1 MTTVVPLWRRVL
13 IEKKFSIVSVVAVLA
28 IDVVLQLFVLYP
40 WTVRSQTYERER
52 LDVIEKQE
60 AVRRESEAIH
70 KMVQAKT
77 DAEAELDRFYRDV
90 LPQGLAGARVE
101 SFSRLTSLAALHGLT
116 MERRSSSPMVVE
128 RSPLRRLDI
137 SMLLQGEYHDLRRFI
152 YDLEVG
158 KEFLVIEEIVL
169 RRDETVRDGEVLDL
183 GLSTY
188 YLSEGAG
195 LD

>member
-152 YDLEVG
+152 YALEVG

-195 LD
+195 LE

>member
-60 AVRRESEAIH
+60 VVRRESEAIH

-195 LD
+195 LE

>member
-128 RSPLRRLDI
+128 RSLLRRLDI

-195 LD
+195 LE

>member
-1 MTTVVPLWRRVL
+1 MTTVGPLWRRVL

-195 LD
+195 LE

>member
-169 RRDETVRDGEVLDL
+169 RRDEPARDGEVLDL

-195 LD
+195 LE

>member
-60 AVRRESEAIH
+60 AVRRESAANH

-195 LD
+195 LE

>member
-137 SMLLQGEYHDLRRFI
+137 SMLLQGEYHDLLRFI
-152 YDLEVG
+152 YDLEG
-158 KEFLVIEEIVL
+158 GEEFLVIEEIVL

-195 LD
+195 LE

>member
-195 LD
+195 LE

>member
-158 KEFLVIEEIVL
+158 KEFLVIEEIEL

-183 GLSTY
+183 GLATY

-195 LD
+195 LE

>member
-40 WTVRSQTYERER
+40 WTVRNQTHERER
-52 LDVIEKQE
+52 LDVIEEQE
-60 AVRRESEAIH
+60 AVTREGEVLH

-77 DAEAELDRFYRDV
+77 EAEAELDRFYRDV
-90 LPQGLAGARVE
+90 LPQGLAGARLE
-101 SFSRLTSLAALHGLT
+101 SFSRLTALAASHGLT
-116 MERRSSSPMVVE
+116 MERRSSSPMAVE
-128 RSPLRRLDI
+128 SSPLTRLDI
-137 SMLLQGEYHDLRRFI
+137 SMLLQGQYRDLRRFI

-169 RRDETVRDGEVLDL
+169 RRDEPARDGEVLDL

-195 LD
+195 VE

>member
-158 KEFLVIEEIVL
+158 EEFLVIEEIVL

-195 LD
+195 LE

>member
-1 MTTVVPLWRRVL
+1 
-13 IEKKFSIVSVVAVLA
+13 
-28 IDVVLQLFVLYP
+28 
-40 WTVRSQTYERER
+40 
-52 LDVIEKQE
+52 
-60 AVRRESEAIH
+60 
-70 KMVQAKT
+70 MVQAKT

-169 RRDETVRDGEVLDL
+169 RRDEPARDGEVLDL

-195 LD
+195 LE

>member
-90 LPQGLAGARVE
+90 LPQGLAGAMVE

-195 LD
+195 LE

>member
-1 MTTVVPLWRRVL
+1 MTPVVPLWRRVL

-195 LD
+195 LE

>member
-1 MTTVVPLWRRVL
+1 VTTVVPLWRRVL

-195 LD
+195 LE

>member
-1 MTTVVPLWRRVL
+1 MVPLWPRVL

-195 LD
+195 LE

>member
-169 RRDETVRDGEVLDL
+169 RRDETVRDGVVLDL

-195 LD
+195 LE